1 MGNIIAENE
10 KLKERILQLESELE
24 MSREKYLMFFN
35 NLTEAISLHKMITD
49 DKGNVV
55 DFTYEELNPAR
66 EKMIGMTFSEVK
78 NKTVKEI
85 NPDITD
91 GFIEKYGESA
101 RTGLPLNFEFFTSV
115 FNKHL
120 KVKAFSPKFGYLATI
135 IEDFSDQKYSEEL
148 LNKTLEKYRAI
159 FENSVEGIV
168 LIDDKGTITEWNK
181 CIEGKTGLT
190 KSYAIGKKLWDI
202 QYSLLT
208 DEWKER
214 YPIDKLEK
222 IWIRLIETL
231 PDNEVFRADGQF
243 LDKDGK
249 IVLTEDI
256 ICPIRFNGEKHM
268 VILQLDLTDRRNA
281 EQELKISEQ
290 KLKQLNATKD
300 KLFSIIAHDLRSP
313 FNAILGY
320 SRVLRENLAIYPL
333 EESEKIIDILNSSA
347 QNTLDLLINLL
358 SWAKNQ
364 TGQTKFNQEVVTL
377 HKVVCEVVE
386 VMNSSAK
393 IKNISM
399 NFNIS
404 NRIKV
409 YADKNMLKIIL
420 QNLISNAVKFTNPGG
435 LIHIYAL
442 PCNDSVEITVSDTGT
457 GIGKKQLKSLF
468 SLNATDHL
476 DGSTNERG
484 SGLGLVICR
493 EFVEK
498 HGGRIWAESKAGK
511 GSKFKFTCP
520 FPS

>member
-10 KLKERILQLESELE
+10 KLKERIRLLENELE
-24 MSREKYLMFFN
+24 MSHEKYLMFFN
-35 NLTEAISLHKMITD
+35 NLTEAVALHKMITD
-49 DKGNVV
+49 DNGQVV

-66 EKMIGMTFSEVK
+66 EKMIGMTYSEVK
-78 NKTVKEI
+78 NKTVREV
-85 NPDITD
+85 NPDIAE

-101 RTGLPLNFEFFTSV
+101 RTGEPLNFEFTTKV

-120 KVKAFSPKFGYLATI
+120 KVKAFSPQYGYLATI
-135 IEDFSDQKYSEEL
+135 IEDLSDQKKSEEL
-148 LNKTLEKYRAI
+148 LNKTLEKYKAI

-168 LIDDKGTITEWNK
+168 LIDDKGTINEWNK
-181 CIEGKTGLT
+181 CIEGKTGLP
-190 KSYAIGKKLWDI
+190 KSYVIGKKLWDV

-208 DEWKER
+208 EDWKSR
-214 YPIDKLEK
+214 YPADKLEK
-222 IWIRLIETL
+222 IWIRLIDTL

-243 LDKDGK
+243 QNSDGRL
-249 IVLTEDI
+249 VLTEDI
-256 ICPIRFNGEKHM
+256 ICPIRFNGEKHI

-333 EESEKIIDILNSSA
+333 EESEKILDILNSSA
-347 QNTLDLLINLL
+347 QKTLDLLINLL

-364 TGQTKFNQEVVTL
+364 TGQTTFNQEEVML
-377 HKVVCEVVE
+377 HNIVQEVVE
-386 VMNSSAK
+386 LMSSSAK

-399 NFNIS
+399 NFNVS
-404 NRIKV
+404 GRTKV

-435 LIHIYAL
+435 LIHISAL

-457 GIGKKQLKSLF
+457 GISKKRLKNLF
-468 SLNATDHL
+468 SFDADDPSDDNIKA
-476 DGSTNERG
+476 GG
-484 SGLGLVICR
+484 AGLGLAICR

-498 HGGRIWAESKAGK
+498 NGGRIWAESKSGR